1 MKNEKNQ
8 KKINP
13 DEVVKWFNVFSMLVK
28 FIKSVIGKKPNT
40 KKKVLPLEPTIHI
53 ESDTLKNQNLNN

>member
-1 MKNEKNQ
+1 
-8 KKINP
+8 
-13 DEVVKWFNVFSMLVK
+13 MLVK

-40 KKKVLPLEPTIHI
+40 KKKVLPLEPTIRI